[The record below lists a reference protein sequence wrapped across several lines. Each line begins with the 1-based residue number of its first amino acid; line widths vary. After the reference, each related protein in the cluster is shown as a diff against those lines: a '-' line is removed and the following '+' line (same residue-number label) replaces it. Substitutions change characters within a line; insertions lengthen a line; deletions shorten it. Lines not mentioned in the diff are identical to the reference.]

1 MTASPEHGGTGVP
14 APARGRLLVATPLL
28 DDPNFAR
35 AVVLVLEHGG
45 EGAFGVVLNRP
56 TDVTVA
62 EAVPDWESVAA
73 APAVVFGGGPV
84 SPESV
89 IALARGRATGGDG
102 WIPVLGDLGTVDIGR
117 DPADVG
123 AEVHSLR
130 IFVGY
135 AGWAAGQL
143 EAEID
148 VGAWFVVDARTDDA
162 FTTKPAELW
171 RRVLR
176 RQRGRLAMFAW
187 YPTDPETN

>member
-1 MTASPEHGGTGVP
+1 MTSWPGHGGTGAP

-35 AVVLVLEHGG
+35 TVVLLLEHGD
-45 EGAFGVVLNRP
+45 EGAFGIVLNRP
-56 TDVTVA
+56 TGVTVA
-62 EAVPDWESVAA
+62 EAVPDWEAVAA
-73 APAVVFGGGPV
+73 APAAVFGGGPV

-89 IALARGRATGGDG
+89 IALARGTAGGSEG

-123 AEVHSLR
+123 AEVHALR
-130 IFVGY
+130 IFAGY

-148 VGAWFVVDARTDDA
+148 EGAWFVVDARPDDA
-162 FTTKPAELW
+162 FTTKPSELW

-187 YPTDPETN
+187 YPSDPETN